1 MEKVPA
7 CIGHADKCQALAVA
21 ATSDVQKA
29 EYLAMAG
36 MWLELADE
44 RRKLLLKTRSNGP
57 H

>member
-1 MEKVPA
+1 MGKVLA